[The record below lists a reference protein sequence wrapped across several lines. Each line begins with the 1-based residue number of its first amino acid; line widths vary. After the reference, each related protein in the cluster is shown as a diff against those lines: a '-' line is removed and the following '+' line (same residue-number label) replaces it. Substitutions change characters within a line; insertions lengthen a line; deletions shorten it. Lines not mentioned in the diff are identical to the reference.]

1 MGFLWVRSCCAGI
14 VLWIRYS
21 APEAEVPR
29 SAHRAVLV
37 PCRGLTAALRSPAM
51 DQSTTDGLEAGD
63 CYSQVLVE
71 SARQRNTASAGEKA
85 AVGFGSLSLAFFFF
99 FFFLR

>member
-85 AVGFGSLSLAFFFF
+85 AVGFGSLSLAFCF